1 MRCTNIQLKATHL
14 ICSTK
19 TCEPGFTQPRLRAS
33 AERTGD
39 KVADAMLRF
48 GEPTTFNRTP
58 GQMRRGKKREGKDG
72 GDDRGLGSVQEP
84 STGQWKGKKGN
95 SSL

>member
-1 MRCTNIQLKATHL
+1 MLQRADDIQQDTRSNEKR
-14 ICSTK
+14 K
-19 TCEPGFTQPRLRAS
+19 E
-33 AERTGD
+33 
-39 KVADAMLRF
+39 
-48 GEPTTFNRTP
+48 
-58 GQMRRGKKREGKDG
+58 REGKDG